1 MMCPVCG
8 KFEFTELQETD
19 LLFRDEM
26 QCSICGWKYDQRQH
40 EDHDLKNGLNELSLN
55 EYQAWY
61 KQKIKENPDFDF
73 QDENYQAA
81 AHMCP
86 VCHHYQFEDENSFDV
101 CPFCGW
107 CDDALMENEPD
118 KWADNANDLCLNEFR
133 ERYQKFC
140 LANPKYRFEKNG
152 FSLNF

>member
-61 KQKIKENPDFDF
+61 KQKIKENPDFNF
-73 QDENYQAA
+73 RMRITRLPLICARSA
-81 AHMCP
+81 III
-86 VCHHYQFEDENSFDV
+86 NSKMKT
-101 CPFCGW
+101 
-107 CDDALMENEPD
+107 ALTSV
-118 KWADNANDLCLNEFR
+118 
-133 ERYQKFC
+133 
-140 LANPKYRFEKNG
+140 RFVVG
-152 FSLNF
+152 VMTP